1 MYILFQIFIN
11 DIAAKMHHLVEHKEP
26 NGKPT
31 VAKLF
36 KVELDVQNLML
47 KVRREGD
54 VPTSSTAALPLA
66 KQEPK

>member
-1 MYILFQIFIN
+1 
-11 DIAAKMHHLVEHKEP
+11 MHHLVEHKEP